1 MINRRTAGGAR
12 KTRLGAGMT
21 VAAAIG
27 VALAGA
33 GPAWSAEPTAA
44 ATTLVGPSK
53 TPRDLNG
60 LYYATTGFSYTPNNP
75 RGGKQHPPLTPE
87 YAKIYADRVASADAG
102 HPTGD
107 PTANCLPQGMPRFMN
122 MPFGFEIIQTPKQIN
137 FSSEWNEQT
146 RRIYMDG
153 RGHPADL
160 EPSYNGHSVGH
171 WEGDTLVVETVGLR
185 ADTVLDASGIPHS
198 DITKVIERIH
208 FVDAVTLHADVTI
221 IDPKA
226 FTIDWTVTK
235 IYKLQA
241 HGGELKEY
249 ICLENNR
256 NPVNAAGVT
265 TTILP
270 K

>member
-1 MINRRTAGGAR
+1 MINRRTARISAGMTAAVIGLAL
-12 KTRLGAGMT
+12 LGAG
-21 VAAAIG
+21 
-27 VALAGA
+27 
-33 GPAWSAEPTAA
+33 PSWSADPAPAKAA
-44 ATTLVGPSK
+44 PVGPSK

-60 LYYATTGFSYTPNNP
+60 IYYATTGFAYTPSLP
-75 RGGKQHPPLTPE
+75 RGAKQYPPLTPE
-87 YAKIYADRVASADAG
+87 YAKIYAEHVAAAEAG
-102 HPTGD
+102 RPTGD

-137 FSSEWNEQT
+137 FTSEWNEQT

-160 EPSYNGHSVGH
+160 EPSYNGHSIGH
-171 WEGDTLVVETVGLR
+171 WEGDTLVVETVGMR

-198 DITKVIERIH
+198 DITRVVERIY
-208 FVDAVTLHADVTI
+208 FVDAVTLHADITI
-221 IDPKA
+221 FDRKA
-226 FTIDWTVTK
+226 FTKDWTVTK
-235 IYKLQA
+235 IYKLQPP
-241 HGGELKEY
+241 GGGLKEY

-256 NPVNAAGVT
+256 NPVNEKGET